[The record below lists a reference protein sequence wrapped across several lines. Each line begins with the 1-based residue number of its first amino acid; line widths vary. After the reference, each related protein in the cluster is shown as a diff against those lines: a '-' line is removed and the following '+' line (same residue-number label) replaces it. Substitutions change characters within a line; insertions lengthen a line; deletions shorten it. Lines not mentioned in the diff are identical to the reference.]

1 MLELKRAVGETP
13 EHNEVV
19 CATAGM
25 GLRPETRT
33 PTTLLQAIKVAETEF
48 RWIYFIPKAPIY
60 DGYYETSEPDR
71 GTGLPKLF
79 ACQNANEGPLIE

>member
-25 GLRPETRT
+25 GLRTEART
-33 PTTLLQAIKVAETEF
+33 PTTLLQAIKVAATEF
-48 RWIYFIPKAPIY
+48 RWIYFIPKAPLH
-60 DGYYETSEPDR
+60 DGYCEISEPDG
-71 GTGLPKLF
+71 GTRLLKLF